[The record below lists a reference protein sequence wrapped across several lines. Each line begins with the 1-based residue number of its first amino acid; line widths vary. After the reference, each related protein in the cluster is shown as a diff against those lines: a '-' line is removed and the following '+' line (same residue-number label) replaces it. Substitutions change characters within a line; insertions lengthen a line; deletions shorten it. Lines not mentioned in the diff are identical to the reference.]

1 MHIRVAVGVGAWLLG
16 VGAATGGSL
25 LAVSL
30 LGQGIAPSNNQ
41 QLTGAAVAR
50 ALASEATESSL
61 PAQGAVSLHTAT
73 PAPTRSHRTHPDPQ
87 LHLPATSPPQTGATP
102 SGRPASASPTASH
115 RPRPSGSASP
125 TPTPSPAP
133 TQTTQ
138 APTVLTS
145 QGGSVVAECVPG
157 GAYLLSWSPT
167 QGYEAGQVV
176 RGPAPTA
183 QVTFESTTNGWLM
196 VVSCSTGVPVATTTA
211 TSGNDGGGGHDE

>member
-1 MHIRVAVGVGAWLLG
+1 MRIAVGVGAWLLG

-30 LGQGIAPSNNQ
+30 LGQGIATSNSQ
-41 QLTGAAVAR
+41 QLTPAAVAR
-50 ALASEATESSL
+50 ALASEASDPSL
-61 PAQGAVSLHTAT
+61 PAQGSGSPRVAT
-73 PAPTRSHRTHPDPQ
+73 PSPARSSRTHPE
-87 LHLPATSPPQTGATP
+87 LPATSPPQTEVTP

-115 RPRPSGSASP
+115 RPRPSRSASP

-167 QGYEAGQVV
+167 QGYEGGQVV
-176 RGPAPTA
+176 RGPAPTT
-183 QVTFESTTNGWLM
+183 QVTFDSTANSVLM
-196 VVSCSTGVPVATTTA
+196 VVSCSTGVPVATTTV
-211 TSGNDGGGGHDE
+211 TPGDDGGGGHDE

>member
-1 MHIRVAVGVGAWLLG
+1 MRIAVGVGAWLLG

-30 LGQGIAPSNNQ
+30 LGQGIATSNSQ
-41 QLTGAAVAR
+41 QLTPAAVAR
-50 ALASEATESSL
+50 ALASEASDPSL
-61 PAQGAVSLHTAT
+61 PAQGSGSPRIVT
-73 PAPTRSHRTHPDPQ
+73 PSPARSSRTHPEV
-87 LHLPATSPPQTGATP
+87 PATSPAQAEVTP

-115 RPRPSGSASP
+115 RPRPSRSASP

-167 QGYEAGQVV
+167 QGYEGGQVV
-176 RGPAPTA
+176 RGPAPTT
-183 QVTFESTTNGWLM
+183 QVTFDSTANSVLM
-196 VVSCSTGVPVATTTA
+196 VVSCSTGVPVATTTV
-211 TSGNDGGGGHDE
+211 TPGYDGGGGHDE

>member
-1 MHIRVAVGVGAWLLG
+1 MRIAVGVGAWLLG

-30 LGQGIAPSNNQ
+30 LGQGIAASNSQ
-41 QLTGAAVAR
+41 QLTPAAVAR
-50 ALASEATESSL
+50 ALASEASDPTH
-61 PAQGAVSLHTAT
+61 PAQGSGSPRIAT
-73 PAPTRSHRTHPDPQ
+73 PSPARSLRTHPQ
-87 LHLPATSPPQTGATP
+87 LAATSPPQGNATP
-102 SGRPASASPTASH
+102 SGRPASASASPTASH

-167 QGYEAGQVV
+167 QGYEGGQVV

-183 QVTFESTTNGWLM
+183 QVTFNSTANSVLM
-196 VVSCSTGVPVATTTA
+196 VVSCSTGVPVATTTV
-211 TSGNDGGGGHDE
+211 TSGYGGGGGHDE

>member
-1 MHIRVAVGVGAWLLG
+1 MRIAVGVGAWLLG

-30 LGQGIAPSNNQ
+30 LGQGIAPSNSQ
-41 QLTGAAVAR
+41 QLTPAAVAR
-50 ALASEATESSL
+50 ALASEASDPS
-61 PAQGAVSLHTAT
+61 PSAQGADSLHSAT
-73 PAPTRSHRTHPDPQ
+73 PSPTRSHRPRP
-87 LHLPATSPPQTGATP
+87 HLAATSPPQTEVTP
-102 SGRPASASPTASH
+102 SGRPASPSPTASH

-125 TPTPSPAP
+125 TPTPSPAS

-183 QVTFESTTNGWLM
+183 QVTFDSTANSLLM
-196 VVSCSTGVPVATTTA
+196 VVSCSTGVPVATTTV
-211 TSGNDGGGGHDE
+211 TSGYDGGGHDE

>member
-1 MHIRVAVGVGAWLLG
+1 MRIAVGVGAWLLG

-30 LGQGIAPSNNQ
+30 LGQGIAASNSQ
-41 QLTGAAVAR
+41 QLTPAAVAR
-50 ALASEATESSL
+50 ALASEASEASL
-61 PAQGAVSLHTAT
+61 PAQGSGSPRIAT
-73 PAPTRSHRTHPDPQ
+73 PSPARSARTHLQ
-87 LHLPATSPPQTGATP
+87 LTATSPPQRNATP

-115 RPRPSGSASP
+115 RPHPSRSASP

-167 QGYEAGQVV
+167 QGYEGGQVV
-176 RGPAPTA
+176 RGPAPTT
-183 QVTFESTTNGWLM
+183 QVTFDSTANSVLM
-196 VVSCSTGVPVATTTA
+196 VVSCSTGVPVATTTV
-211 TSGNDGGGGHDE
+211 TSGDDGGGGHDE